1 MKKTLTMVVS
11 ILLIAV
17 LLVGCSA
24 KSKLIGSWE
33 GDFEGVDATYTFEK
47 GGKGEVEVSGMSF
60 DFEWEVKG
68 DKLNIKMDMMGE
80 EVEEE
85 SEFKVK
91 GNTLTLIDGD
101 DEIELKKVKK

>member
-33 GDFEGVDATYTFEK
+33 MEESGMTMTYTFEK
-47 GGKGEVEVSGMSF
+47 GGKGEVETSGISI

-68 DKLNIKMDMMGE
+68 DKLKMTIGDETE
-80 EVEEE
+80 EG
-85 SEFKVK
+85 EFKIK
-91 GNTLTLIDGD
+91 GDTLTLIDGD

>member
-24 KSKLIGSWE
+24 KSKLVGKWE
-33 GDFEGVDATYTFEK
+33 MEESGITMTFTFEK
-47 GGKGEVEVSGMSF
+47 DGKGSMEAFGQSE

-68 DKLNIKMDMMGE
+68 KKLVIDYDGE
-80 EVEEE
+80 KEE
-85 SEFKVK
+85 SEFKIK
-91 GNTLTLIDGD
+91 GDTLTIIDGD
-101 DEIELKKVKK
+101 DELELKKVK

>member
-33 GDFEGVDATYTFEK
+33 MEEEGMTVVYTFEK
-47 GGKGEVEVSGMSF
+47 GGKGEAEVSGIAV

-68 DKLNIKMDMMGE
+68 NKLTLKMDAMGQE
-80 EVEEE
+80 SEEE
-85 SEFKVK
+85 FEFKVSGK
-91 GNTLTLIDGD
+91 TLTLIDGD

>member
-1 MKKTLTMVVS
+1 MKRTLTMVVS

-33 GDFEGVDATYTFEK
+33 MEESGVTMTYTFEK
-47 GGKGEVEVSGMSF
+47 GGKGEVDLGGVSV

-68 DKLNIKMDMMGE
+68 DKLTMEIAGE
-80 EVEEE
+80 ESEE
-85 SEFKVK
+85 SEFKIK
-91 GNTLTLIDGD
+91 GDTLTIIDGD